1 MKATFYS
8 EEYVKAKSTER
19 LTVASVAVYLR
30 PDSFIRWSGVMLI
43 CAASSWGGLVLA
55 RPPWEADIFWPA
67 NGILL
72 ASLLVL
78 PRRFWTAYLA
88 GSVLSSLLVHQML
101 GFPVSFS
108 LIFTGAN
115 TVEVLLA
122 ALWLTAQVSSRP
134 DLTHR
139 KTLGNLLLYGVLLA
153 PLVSSLVVEVCLAI
167 WFHPAKWIAMGNLF
181 FGDALGMAIMTPLT
195 LAVDRTE
202 LAVLF
207 SRARWQESFGILG
220 GLALLTFIIF
230 AQTDWPIVF
239 LLFPP
244 LLLMI
249 FRLGVSGSVIGLF
262 LMCVPAVYFTAQR
275 QGPFAMHEIGATEKM
290 IQIHGIF
297 LLQSFLTVTLITI
310 FAVSAA
316 LAERDRLQL
325 EMTVAYQEA
334 DTNAGTDHVT
344 GLANRRTF
352 DKHLEREWRR
362 AIRENA
368 GLSLMMIDVD
378 HFKLYN
384 DHYGHPAGDA
394 CLRAVAS
401 ILHNAPLRSSDLA
414 ARYGGEEFA
423 IILPR
428 AGSEGAFILAD
439 RIRQSVAD
447 RCFPHLPHMPGIVTI
462 SVGVATIL
470 PRPEWDQ
477 SVLIQLADQALYLAK
492 NDGRNRVKAWDGVQ
506 QV

>member
-8 EEYVKAKSTER
+8 EEYVKAKSTEQ
-19 LTVASVAVYLR
+19 LTVASVAAYLR
-30 PDSFIRWSGVMLI
+30 PDSFIRWSGVMLV

-88 GSVLSSLLVHQML
+88 GSVLSSLLVHQL
-101 GFPVSFS
+101 LHFPVSFS

-122 ALWLTAQVSSRP
+122 ALWLTSQVSSRP

-139 KTLGNLLLYGVLLA
+139 KTLGKLLFYGVLLA
-153 PLVSSLVVEVCLAI
+153 PMVSALVVEVCLTI
-167 WFHPAKWIAMGNLF
+167 WFKPAKWMAMGNLF
-181 FGDALGMAIMTPLT
+181 FGDALGMAIMAPLT

-207 SRARWQESFGILG
+207 SRARWQENIGILG
-220 GLALLTFIIF
+220 GLTLLSFIIF
-230 AQTDWPIVF
+230 AQTGWPIVF

-249 FRLGVSGSVIGLF
+249 FRLGASGSVIGLF
-262 LMCVPAVYFTAQR
+262 LMCVPAAYFTAQR
-275 QGPFAMHEIGATEKM
+275 RGPFAVHEIGATEKL

-297 LLQSFLTVTLITI
+297 LLQSFLTVALITI
-310 FAVSAA
+310 FAISAA
-316 LAERDRLQL
+316 LAERDRLQQ
-325 EMTVAYQEA
+325 EMTTAYQEA

-352 DKHLEREWRR
+352 DRHLEREWRR
-362 AIRENA
+362 AIRENV

-384 DHYGHPAGDA
+384 DYYGHLAGDA
-394 CLRAVAS
+394 CLRAVAAVLQS
-401 ILHNAPLRSSDLA
+401 APLRASDLV

-423 IILPR
+423 VILPR
-428 AGSEGAFILAD
+428 AGAEGTFLLAD

-447 RCFPHLPHMPGIVTI
+447 RCLPHLPHTPGIVTI

-470 PRPEWDQ
+470 PKSEWDQ

-492 NDGRNRVKAWDGVQ
+492 NDGRNLVKAWDGVQ